1 MDIKSLAEKH
11 ENYIIEQRRYFHA
24 HPELSL
30 QEVETTKAIKKQLED
45 MNIEVRTFLDYT
57 GLVGYIKSGKKGK
70 TVMLRADIDAL
81 PVLEKTN
88 LPFASVNEGVMHAC
102 GHDSHISMLL
112 GGAKILSEI
121 RDTLDG
127 DVVFLFQAAEETGK
141 GADYYIKNGVLDGV
155 DGIFGMHIWGHLEAP
170 YINIED
176 GGRMASCDTF
186 TIKIKGTS
194 AHGSTPQDG
203 NDAIVA
209 AASTILNLQTFVSRR
224 NDPLNTLVVTIGTI
238 HGGQRFNIIANE
250 VVMDGSIR
258 TYDREFIKTI
268 LNELHTI
275 VDNTCAAFGCTA
287 EIDYDPCLPP
297 VINDK
302 KELTKIARDAVIKL
316 YGEDGLK
323 DMNPLTVSED
333 FSKLMET
340 VPGVFGFIGSM
351 NEEKGINTKNH
362 NDAYTVDESTLQRG
376 AALYA
381 QFAVDFLKS

>member
-1 MDIKSLAEKH
+1 MDIKSLAEKY
-11 ENYIIEQRRYFHA
+11 EDYIIEQRRYFHA

-30 QEVETTKAIKKQLED
+30 EEVETTKAIKKQLED
-45 MNIEVRTFLDYT
+45 MNIEVQTFPDYT
-57 GLVGYIKSGKKGK
+57 GLVGHIKTGKKGK
-70 TVMLRADIDAL
+70 KVMLRADIDAL

-88 LPFASVNEGVMHAC
+88 LPYASVNTGKMHAC

-121 RDTLDG
+121 KDELTG
-127 DVVFLFQAAEETGK
+127 DVAFLFQAAEETGK

-155 DGIFGMHIWGHLEAP
+155 EGIFGMHIWGQLEAP
-170 YINIED
+170 YINIQD

-186 TIKIKGTS
+186 TITVKGVS

-224 NDPLNTLVVTIGTI
+224 NDPLNTLVATIGTI

-250 VVMDGSIR
+250 VVLEGSIR
-258 TYDREFIKTI
+258 TYDREFMKTI
-268 LNELHTI
+268 VGELHTI

-287 EIDYDPCLPP
+287 TIEYDPVLPP

-302 KELTKIARDAVIKL
+302 KELTKIARNAAVTL
-316 YGEDGLK
+316 YGEAGLC

-333 FSKLMET
+333 FAKLMEV
-340 VPGVFGFIGSM
+340 VPGVFGFIGSV

-362 NDAYTVDESTLQRG
+362 NDAYTVDESVLQRG